1 MYYGLVM
8 VSVIMFGI
16 QFLFN
21 ERYEKLSGNNAAAT
35 FAFVFLS
42 AVSGLICLLVIN
54 RFRLEWTPFTAVCAL
69 ATALNSLLYTVC
81 AMKALS
87 RINLSLYSLFAML
100 GGMLL
105 PFLQGLI
112 FYDEVLTL
120 GKIVCV
126 VLISAALFFS
136 VSGTIGSH
144 GLIFYIGVFV
154 LNGMSGVITKLF
166 ESAPYLKTSAAGYS
180 VLSTAMTVLIS
191 GIILLL
197 IKKQGVH
204 IVKKAIVFA
213 FCGGILGRVTNFL
226 LLLALAVLPAS
237 TQYPMVTGGVMVVST
252 VIALIIGQKPSKR
265 EVLSVALSFAG
276 LLALVIL

>member
-1 MYYGLVM
+1 
-8 VSVIMFGI
+8 
-16 QFLFN
+16 
-21 ERYEKLSGNNAAAT
+21 
-35 FAFVFLS
+35 
-42 AVSGLICLLVIN
+42 
-54 RFRLEWTPFTAVCAL
+54 
-69 ATALNSLLYTVC
+69 
-81 AMKALS
+81 MKALS

-204 IVKKAIVFA
+204 IVKKAIAFA
-213 FCGGILGRVTNFL
+213 FCGGILGRVANFL

-237 TQYPMVTGGVMVVST
+237 TQYPMVTGGTMIVST
-252 VIALIIGQKPSKR
+252 LICFLGDKKPSRK
-265 EVLSVALSFAG
+265 ELVSVALAFAAM
-276 LLALVIL
+276 LSLFLIPV

>member
-21 ERYEKLSGNNAAAT
+21 ERYEKLS
-35 FAFVFLS
+35 
-42 AVSGLICLLVIN
+42 
-54 RFRLEWTPFTAVCAL
+54 
-69 ATALNSLLYTVC
+69 
-81 AMKALS
+81 
-87 RINLSLYSLFAML
+87 
-100 GGMLL
+100 
-105 PFLQGLI
+105 
-112 FYDEVLTL
+112 
-120 GKIVCV
+120 
-126 VLISAALFFS
+126 
-136 VSGTIGSH
+136 

-204 IVKKAIVFA
+204 IVKKAIAFA
-213 FCGGILGRVTNFL
+213 FCGGILGRVANFL

-252 VIALIIGQKPSKR
+252 VISLIIGQKPSKR